1 MREDNDNQ
9 KNARV
14 KIIELVRG
22 EYPDISEKNINKIK
36 EYLFRATI
44 DDCERILNAFLRFGV
59 KEIFEA
65 VG

>member
-1 MREDNDNQ
+1 MREDNENQ

-14 KIIELVRG
+14 KIIELVRD
-22 EYPDISEKNINKIK
+22 EYPEIPEKNINKIK

-59 KEIFEA
+59 KEILEA